1 MATAFDQYSQHLK
14 NSSVPLLGAL
24 AWYAV
29 PESAQITHKDY
40 VVLVETSS
48 APMRLPELPASANL
62 FRRACNNAK
71 VLKVPSPI
79 PGQTYNYELR
89 DAGYDDTFVFRSLVE
104 ELVDSKQH
112 SHGYTVLAQVIFT
125 KDTFNLAFNMQV
137 PADHHAMPIITQI
150 EQSIR
155 DYIHQKGEVIPAIT
169 TRQNVQ
175 RALERSLLGTRVRPG
190 GGVYFV
196 GMDKVKQL
204 EAVEYVVNNVPTASF
219 HILPLVDDKKQRA
232 MLKSSFEDDSVEQTR
247 GLIEEITELLKSGDD
262 ITARKFKDIQGR
274 YSEQKKKLDAYQKLL
289 SDALSRSATELD
301 VCQAQI
307 VTLLDRAT

>member
-1 MATAFDQYSQHLK
+1 MTAFDNYSKHLK
-14 NSSVPLLGAL
+14 NSSVPLLGML
-24 AWYAV
+24 SWYSV

-40 VVLVETSS
+40 LVLVETSG

-62 FRRACNNAK
+62 FRRACNAAK

-89 DAGYDDTFVFRSLVE
+89 DAGYDDNFVFRSLVE
-104 ELVDSKQH
+104 ELVDGKQH
-112 SHGYTVLAQVIFT
+112 SHGYTVLAQVIFA
-125 KDTFNLAFNMQV
+125 KESLKVTFNFQV
-137 PADHHAMPIITQI
+137 PDDHHARPICETIK
-150 EQSIR
+150 QSIV
-155 DYIHQKGEVIPAIT
+155 DYVYQKGEVIPAIT

-175 RALERSLLGTRVRPG
+175 RALEGNLRGTRVRPG

-196 GMDKVKQL
+196 GMDKAKQI
-204 EAVEYVVNNVPTASF
+204 EAIDYVVNNVPDASF
-219 HILPLVDDKKQRA
+219 HILPLVDDTKQRA

-247 GLIEEITELLKSGDD
+247 GLIEDITELLKSGDD
-262 ITARKFKDIQGR
+262 ISARKFKDIQSK
-274 YSEQKKKLDAYQKLL
+274 YTEQKKKLDEYQKLL

-301 VCQAQI
+301 VCQAQL